1 MRNQGPIFM
10 ATKRNTKSTAK
21 TQSTAKAKVKESD
34 VNLKQSEAEEVQAE
48 KEVEKSQAPK
58 KVQAFLRMT
67 WPGLGKVGDVI
78 ELPENLAKEYESM
91 GVVDTAPA
99 AIQNA
104 TKSK

>member
-1 MRNQGPIFM
+1 M
-10 ATKRNTKSTAK
+10 ATKRNTKATAK
-21 TQSTAKAKVKESD
+21 TQSAANEKGKESD

-48 KEVEKSQAPK
+48 KEVEKSKAPK
-58 KVQAFLRMT
+58 KVQAFLRLT
-67 WPGLGKVGDVI
+67 WPGLGKVGEVI
-78 ELPENLAKEYESM
+78 ELPENLAKEYATM